1 MNLYIIK
8 HKTHQHDYYRFLVPS
23 RSGNH
28 YMDGTQ
34 VKERAAVFLDSAA
47 AQEVCD
53 SLYTL
58 GFKEYEVVPFETA
71 I

>member
-8 HKTHQHDYYRFLVPS
+8 HKTQQYDYYRFLVPGYH
-23 RSGNH
+23 GNH

-34 VKERAAVFLDSAA
+34 VKERAAVFLDQAA

-53 SLYTL
+53 SLFVA
-58 GFKEYEVVPFETA
+58 GFQNYEVVPFETVL
-71 I
+71 

>member
-8 HKTHQHDYYRFLVPS
+8 HKIFKHDYYRFLVPS

-28 YMDGTQ
+28 YMDGTS
-34 VKERAAVFLDSAA
+34 VKERAALFLDHSA

-53 SLYTL
+53 SLFVA
-58 GFKEYEVVPFETA
+58 GFQNYEVVPFETVL
-71 I
+71 